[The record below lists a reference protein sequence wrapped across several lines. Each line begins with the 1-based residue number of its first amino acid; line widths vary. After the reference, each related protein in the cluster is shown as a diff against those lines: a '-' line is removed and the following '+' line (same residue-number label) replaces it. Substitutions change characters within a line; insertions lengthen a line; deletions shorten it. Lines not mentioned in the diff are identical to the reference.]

1 MELLKLAEQKY
12 LRKNIPPFGP
22 GDTLSVYLKIKEGG
36 KERIQAFRGVV
47 ISRRGSGLGESF
59 ILRKVSFGVGVERV
73 IPLHSPSID
82 SIEVETRG
90 NVRRSKLYFL
100 RKLRGRKSRLKIF
113 EEFIAPTEEEQE
125 TMAAEALVAPVAE
138 PVQATPQKEEPKK
151 SPSKKGNKKADKP
164 AKK

>member
-12 LRKNIPPFGP
+12 LKKNIPPFGP
-22 GDTLSVYLKIKEGG
+22 GDTVSVYLKVKEGG
-36 KERIQAFRGVV
+36 KERVQVFRGVV

-59 ILRKVSFGVGVERV
+59 IVRKISFGVGVERV

-90 NVRRSKLYFL
+90 NVRRAKLYFL

-113 EEFIAPTEEEQE
+113 EEFIAPTEEEKE
-125 TMAAEALVAPVAE
+125 AMVAEALSTPAAAE
-138 PVQATPQKEEPKK
+138 IPQKEKEEPKK
-151 SPSKKGNKKADKP
+151 SVTKRNKKADKP